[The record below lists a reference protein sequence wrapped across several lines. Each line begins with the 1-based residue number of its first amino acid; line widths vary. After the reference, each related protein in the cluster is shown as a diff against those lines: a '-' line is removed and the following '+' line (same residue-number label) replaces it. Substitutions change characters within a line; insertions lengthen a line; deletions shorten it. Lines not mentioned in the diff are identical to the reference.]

1 MKASYS
7 IGSWHWCNNISAEAV
22 AINDD
27 GTESSA
33 DHLKVFVRDTD
44 GEMHEALCVYL
55 PIDLARNFAKAINE
69 VSATQTEMNIPVMEN
84 SNDRHV

>member
-1 MKASYS
+1 MKALCT

-33 DHLKVFVRDTD
+33 DHLKVFVCDTD
-44 GEMHEALCVYL
+44 GETHEALCVFL
-55 PIDLARNFAKAINE
+55 PIELARNFAKVIND
-69 VSATQTEMNIPVMEN
+69 VSATQTGVNIPATGEN
-84 SNDRHV
+84 SDG